1 MFNIKRIEPLFY
13 IGVLRRA
20 LLFFVGYA
28 VKTPP
33 GQMRYKNEVICCEL
47 ILVDGGVKR

>member
-1 MFNIKRIEPLFY
+1 MFNIKRIEALFY
-13 IGVLRRA
+13 VGVSRRT
-20 LLFFVGYA
+20 LLFFIGYE